1 MRAKLRADLLGAVPC
16 STPHG
21 HGFTRLESFARDNA
35 GRTLEVLNVTVG
47 HVTLRLSRPAY
58 VVDGEATFGITQ
70 VSIPHTWLEVDITK
84 DEFQAWKKVQGAGS

>member
-21 HGFTRLESFARDNA
+21 HGFTRLESFAREHG

-47 HVTLRLSRPAY
+47 HVTLRLSRPGY
-58 VVDGEATFGITQ
+58 IHDGDATFGITQ
-70 VSIPHTWLEVDITK
+70 ISVPHEWLAADVTK
-84 DEFQAWKKVQGAGS
+84 DEFQAWKKVREARS